1 MKSIQTKFL
10 AIVISSILLLA
21 FVITLISMIFMRN
34 TLNTDSDVITKSV
47 SDTEALRINSY
58 LRDIEHLTTNME
70 NYMEL
75 TLQDNLDLL
84 NTKEKRE
91 AYEKNVS
98 EAFYS
103 PMNSHEGIVAYYLRF
118 DAAQVGG
125 NEYSGF
131 YQGKLSIAQAE
142 FESAEPENLPGWV
155 TEEWFSI
162 PKEQGKATWLSPYY
176 CHSKSGLQIISYVI
190 PIYIE
195 SKFIGVAGVDIE
207 FSTVTDMVSDI
218 SVYDNGF
225 AYLSSSAGDLIF
237 SPVDHELL
245 DRATHHKHGFAEE
258 HKQLD
263 NGMTLV
269 IHADYSDIQSDSYRM
284 TMIIVGIVAL
294 FLIGFIIGTYI
305 ITKRI
310 VRPLKDLTSAAEL
323 LADGKT
329 DLHIGR
335 CKTNDEVG
343 VLAMAFEKTAEKL
356 GGYMSYINALAY
368 KDSLTGVKNR
378 TAYNEIVTEIDVSIE
393 LNDCEPFAILVAD
406 INGLKKTNDRYGHEI
421 GNRLIVR
428 SAKVICDVFKH
439 SPVYRIGGDEFAVVM
454 RGEDYDRHEAL
465 IIELDEKCS
474 AATVAAGEETIQV
487 SIARAAAVYESEKDS
502 SFDDVFN
509 RADKKMYEHKESMK

>member
-1 MKSIQTKFL
+1 MRSIQTKFL

-34 TLNTDSDVITKSV
+34 TLNTDSDIITEAV
-47 SDTEALRINSY
+47 SDTEALRINAY
-58 LRDIEHLTTNME
+58 LRDIDHLTTDMK
-70 NYMEL
+70 NYAEL
-75 TLQDNLDLL
+75 SLKDNHGSLQDDAYQ
-84 NTKEKRE
+84 EDIRMAFDDPMKR
-91 AYEKNVS
+91 
-98 EAFYS
+98 
-103 PMNSHEGIVAYYLRF
+103 HEGVVDHYMRF
-118 DAAQVGG
+118 DKVIIADG
-125 NEYSGF
+125 SDF
-131 YQGKLSIAQAE
+131 KLGDIGAVQPDSI
-142 FESAEPENLPGWV
+142 V
-155 TEEWFSI
+155 
-162 PKEQGKATWLSPYY
+162 GKAVWLPPHDS
-176 CHSKSGLQIISYVI
+176 HVDGGIKVISYVMPVYVDDQCI
-190 PIYIE
+190 GIVGTDV
-195 SKFIGVAGVDIE
+195 KFSV
-207 FSTVTDMVSDI
+207 VTDMVSDI

-225 AYLSSSAGDLIF
+225 AYLSSSAGELIF

-245 DRATHHKHGFAEE
+245 DRAANHNHGFAEE
-258 HKQLD
+258 REVLD

-269 IHADYSDIQSDSYRM
+269 IHADYSDIQRDSYRM

-329 DLHIGR
+329 DLHISR

-343 VLAMAFEKTAEKL
+343 VLALAFEKTADKL

-428 SAKVICDVFKH
+428 SAKVICDIFKH
-439 SPVYRIGGDEFAVVM
+439 SPVYRIGGDEFVVVL
-454 RGEDYDRHEAL
+454 RGEDYEEHGRL
-465 IIELDEKCS
+465 LGELDEKCAS
-474 AATVAAGEETIQV
+474 ATISVGEEIIQV
-487 SIARAAAVYESEKDS
+487 SVARAVAVYDPENDS

-509 RADKKMYEHKESMK
+509 RADKKMYEHKESTR